1 MSKEAHKCI
10 MDLTIEFMNSD
21 IDFDLENDPNQ
32 CLYTLMEP
40 DIFSATLEA
49 RRVTEIFE
57 KPVFYGGT
65 DNSAQAV
72 QGAVEN
78 CYLVSALS
86 TLTST
91 DRLIQNLCVAVS
103 L

>member
-1 MSKEAHKCI
+1 MSKDEQKYI
-10 MDLTIEFMNSD
+10 MNLTIEFMNSD
-21 IDFDLENDPNQ
+21 IDFDLENDPSL

-40 DIFSATLEA
+40 DIFAATLEA

-57 KPVFYGGT
+57 HPVFYGGT
-65 DNSAQAV
+65 GNSAQAV

-91 DRLIQNLCVAVS
+91 DHLIQNLCVAVS